1 MDQVCSAHRWQ
12 HASLVNG
19 SIVKHEMNF
28 SGATMPS
35 IVQRSLHMIRG
46 QWSLTTSRATA
57 AALTNC
63 RATGHIILSNAPTAA
78 ETLHRQIEYMYHER
92 RAIKSAQIVVIT
104 TLVT

>member
-63 RATGHIILSNAPTAA
+63 RATVVILYCQTPKHYTGRS
-78 ETLHRQIEYMYHER
+78 YHAR
-92 RAIKSAQIVVIT
+92 RLIKSAQIVVIT